1 MARYC
6 PHCHKEITR
15 RPPAPCLGCGKP
27 TAAGRGQPRKFC
39 SAACRRQFELASQ
52 RFVAAMVASGK
63 MKLADLH
70 RYRKP
75 ARYRGPNKAR
85 TGVEATPSA
94 TDHAPG
100 KHRTVEAS

>member
-52 RFVAAMVASGK
+52 RFVAAAVASGK

-75 ARYRGPNKAR
+75 TRHRAPNKPRQSVGSPPAATSEPR
-85 TGVEATPSA
+85 TIHHSQG
-94 TDHAPG
+94 
-100 KHRTVEAS
+100 AS